1 MIESIVLLTL
11 ALFYWVHN
19 RHESLEV
26 NAVCAIVFTTL
37 YLTAHLFVPP
47 TLEVTS
53 MRLGLLFGY
62 LPLVSLAVILF
73 PQLNPGSPVPV
84 TRFFGW
90 IGLLAVFLILC
101 VMKLFV
107 W

>member
-1 MIESIVLLTL
+1 MLLIL
-11 ALFYWVHN
+11 ASLYVVWN
-19 RHESLEV
+19 RHESFEAG
-26 NAVCAIVFTTL
+26 AVFAIAFAAV
-37 YLTAHLFVPP
+37 YLATYLFIPP
-47 TLEVTS
+47 VLEVTS

-62 LPLVSLAVILF
+62 VPLVSLAAVLF

-90 IGLLAVFLILC
+90 IGLVAVFLILC

>member
-1 MIESIVLLTL
+1 MLL
-11 ALFYWVHN
+11 ALASLYVVWSK
-19 RHESLEV
+19 HESFEAS
-26 NAVCAIVFTTL
+26 AVCAIVFAAIYRAT
-37 YLTAHLFVPP
+37 YLFIPP

-62 LPLVSLAVILF
+62 VPLVSFAAVLF

-84 TRFFGW
+84 TRFLGW
-90 IGLLAVFLILC
+90 VGLVAVFLILC
-101 VMKLFV
+101 VMKIFV